1 MVCLEMAKRRKRPLT
16 SRPDG
21 RAKSRA
27 PLVSCA
33 RHYGFV
39 LILIPLSHGVNSM
52 LPAAI
57 LVGAILALYLW
68 RRAQTRRLKRT
79 FEAKNVELQ
88 LFLNERTESLRLL
101 LADPELSSADLRLR
115 ADTIIAE
122 MEARNSNGSL
132 NAFLADTREYLASE
146 IGKR

>member
-1 MVCLEMAKRRKRPLT
+1 
-16 SRPDG
+16 
-21 RAKSRA
+21 
-27 PLVSCA
+27 
-33 RHYGFV
+33 
-39 LILIPLSHGVNSM
+39 M